1 MSSNIIISAKS
12 KGKSLALNLKS
23 ARKLGHVLD
32 KLGEDTRGSIIV
44 EMALV
49 SPLII
54 GAFLVSSA
62 YAQKVYQHQKLQ
74 SSIYAGSSY
83 MLDAISAGDYSSLQR
98 SWNEDGTQK
107 ESSLIE
113 TTKIVIK
120 DASGMPLKLDDI
132 DVDARCA
139 CPNITPQDIDDSRT
153 GDSDKADPF
162 EQDVEYYKMTSVA
175 MMGQNICPA
184 KCPDSY
190 DARLIADITV
200 TYTEKDLLG
209 KTATLT
215 QKLVTRLR

>member
-1 MSSNIIISAKS
+1 MSTKSNICFNIKNYFLFTKRRIFAEL
-12 KGKSLALNLKS
+12 GPVLK
-23 ARKLGHVLD
+23 KLRG
-32 KLGEDTRGSIIV
+32 DTRGSIVV
-44 EMALV
+44 EMAMV
-49 SPLII
+49 SPLVI

-83 MLDAISAGDYSSLQR
+83 MQDAVTAGDFSSLQR
-98 SWNEDGTQK
+98 TWNEDGSEK
-107 ESSLIE
+107 ESSLIQ

-120 DASGMPLKLDDI
+120 DASGMPLKLEDI
-132 DVDARCA
+132 DVDVRCA
-139 CPNITPQDIDDSRT
+139 CPNITPEDIDDSRT
-153 GDSDKADPF
+153 GDSDNADPF
-162 EQDVEYYKMTSVA
+162 EQNVEYYKSTSVA
-175 MMGQNICPA
+175 MLGQNICPA